1 MCPFVRLSILMDMT
15 HACKLTCM
23 NEPAAQIKITLGSSA
38 TWPFFLI
45 GLKKNQKE
53 QFIKTKHVDSELCCH
68 RAMTD
73 ELSLEKRKP
82 TVSFLRMQK

>member
-15 HACKLTCM
+15 HAWKLTCM
-23 NEPAAQIKITLGSSA
+23 NEPAAQIKITLGSLA

-45 GLKKNQKE
+45 ELKKSQKE
-53 QFIKTKHVDSELCCH
+53 QFIKTKQGDSELCCH

-73 ELSLEKRKP
+73 ELSLGGKKTP
-82 TVSFLRMQK
+82 QYPF